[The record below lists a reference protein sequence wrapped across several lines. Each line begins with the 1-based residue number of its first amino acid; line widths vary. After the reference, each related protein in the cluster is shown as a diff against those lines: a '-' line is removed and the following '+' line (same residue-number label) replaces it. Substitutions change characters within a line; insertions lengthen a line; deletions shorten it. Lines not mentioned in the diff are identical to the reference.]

1 MVTRVGLVQSGFVTP
16 FATTIKSSDYG
27 SFNTQV
33 GDFLLVF
40 TRSNVT
46 GAQTVSSAILR
57 DGGSDTPL
65 TPIDGASGRNINSR
79 QCANAF
85 YKVITTARTSDYV
98 TVTYSDSLPGRELDV
113 IIYRPGSGGTLSYD
127 ATYGVDQTI
136 FTATTTTSPINT
148 TGGGVLCSFVS
159 GNYNDITSTSV
170 SGSYTKFGTDT
181 NSTSLA
187 EKFSATA
194 LSSET
199 VTWSQT
205 SGNGYQWFIT
215 YDIPI
220 KETGVATPVY
230 EFASL
235 NRGVGR
241 GIARGIA

>member
-1 MVTRVGLVQSGFVTP
+1 MATRVGLVQSGFVTP
-16 FATTIKSSDYG
+16 FATTLVSST
-27 SFNTQV
+27 FNTQV

-40 TRSNVT
+40 TRASCPT
-46 GAQTVSSAILR
+46 TETVSSAILA
-57 DGGSDTPL
+57 DGGSNTSL
-65 TPIDGASGRNINSR
+65 TPIDGASGRNITGR

-85 YKVITTARTSDYV
+85 YKVITTARTGDSV
-98 TVTYSDSLPGRELDV
+98 TVNYSASLAGRELDV
-113 IIYRPGSGGTLSYD
+113 IIYRSGSGGTLSYD

-136 FTATTTTSPINT
+136 FTATTTTSAINT

-159 GNYNDITSTSV
+159 GSYNDLTSTSV
-170 SGSYTKFGTDT
+170 SAGYTKFGTDT
-181 NSTSLA
+181 VATSLA
-187 EKFSATA
+187 ERFSTTA

-220 KETGVATPVY
+220 KDTSAATTNY
-230 EFASL
+230 EFQPFS
-235 NRGVGR
+235 RGIGR